1 MIPTPSSY
9 TRNTLRRFSKTV
21 NGHQDIHGDVLGAGA
36 TSFGLVGKTNRKRLM
51 TGSGSMVSRKLRAPR
66 LTAPAEA
73 GPTWHA
79 LVAVLATGDRFSK

>member
-1 MIPTPSSY
+1 
-9 TRNTLRRFSKTV
+9 
-21 NGHQDIHGDVLGAGA
+21 
-36 TSFGLVGKTNRKRLM
+36 
-51 TGSGSMVSRKLRAPR
+51 MVSRKLRAPR